1 MWPILFSFSSISL
14 PSAWVLLLVGF
25 FVSGF
30 AFWRR
35 GKEEHYS
42 ELQLFDG
49 FLLSF
54 LMGAIGARLGFI
66 LLHFDQFGWNLFNW
80 LNLTNKPGSQDLFFL
95 LVSTLFLYRFA
106 KRKKWDVFEVLDFWS
121 LSLSLWLIFNSLA
134 DFLTGAGRGK
144 FTNWWVGIVFPGSI
158 EKTHPVQLYFTGFYL
173 LLFIYL
179 VWVESRYRIFD
190 WYRMG
195 RKSARAGFMISTF
208 IIFFSLFSALMLLF
222 RLPEFFLGNLA
233 VDIWFYLFGVFFGVQ
248 LLLRRSDKPLLPNAF
263 RKRFERSHE
272 EILP

>member
-1 MWPILFSFSSISL
+1 MGQFGSNESSSHCMRYRKHEKHYILSKMWPILFSFSSISL

-106 KRKKWDVFEVLDFWS
+106 KRK
-121 LSLSLWLIFNSLA
+121 
-134 DFLTGAGRGK
+134 
-144 FTNWWVGIVFPGSI
+144 
-158 EKTHPVQLYFTGFYL
+158 
-173 LLFIYL
+173 
-179 VWVESRYRIFD
+179 
-190 WYRMG
+190 
-195 RKSARAGFMISTF
+195 
-208 IIFFSLFSALMLLF
+208 
-222 RLPEFFLGNLA
+222 
-233 VDIWFYLFGVFFGVQ
+233 
-248 LLLRRSDKPLLPNAF
+248 
-263 RKRFERSHE
+263 
-272 EILP
+272 